1 MVPETAAGQEV
12 ENGLA
17 TFLQAQDQVK
27 YLSESVKAAKKAV
40 TVALAQYE
48 GGKVDF
54 NTVAVVELNL
64 VTQENLLAQAQGSIA
79 LGLIQVYRALGGGWQ
94 IRITGCEPAGLPPVP
109 HPPAQEAPA
118 RPRLG
123 LPAS

>member
-54 NTVAVVELNL
+54 NTVAVVE
-64 VTQENLLAQAQGSIA
+64 
-79 LGLIQVYRALGGGWQ
+79 
-94 IRITGCEPAGLPPVP
+94 
-109 HPPAQEAPA
+109 
-118 RPRLG
+118 
-123 LPAS
+123 